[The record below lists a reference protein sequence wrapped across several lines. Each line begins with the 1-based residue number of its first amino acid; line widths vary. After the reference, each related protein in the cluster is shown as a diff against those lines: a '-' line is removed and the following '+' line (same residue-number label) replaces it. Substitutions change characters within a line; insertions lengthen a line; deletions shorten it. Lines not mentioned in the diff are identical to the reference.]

1 MRRRNEE
8 TEVVVVVKTLGA
20 RTTSNGLVSTA
31 QAEIT
36 EKAERNKGK
45 VQGSRHHRLMPCKCH
60 NSLRG
65 AGLRCDQT
73 ATSGECLSIRI
84 DTWREG
90 PHRASATIGSAPIL
104 SFRVPSEDVLQILQV
119 KRLHRQHQLGTR

>member
-36 EKAERNKGK
+36 EKAERNKGEAQ
-45 VQGSRHHRLMPCKCH
+45 VSC
-60 NSLRG
+60 
-65 AGLRCDQT
+65 
-73 ATSGECLSIRI
+73 
-84 DTWREG
+84 
-90 PHRASATIGSAPIL
+90 TIGSCYANAITAC
-104 SFRVPSEDVLQILQV
+104 EEQV
-119 KRLHRQHQLGTR
+119 